1 MSNGDG
7 GGGGF
12 DFGSLFDAL
21 LQGIIAAVEAIIS
34 FLQALVSAIVSALN
48 FLFTGV
54 QDTFG
59 FSFKSLG
66 EVWQGLKKELDTIWK
81 AVILA
86 SLKKLYNLYKTLQA
100 WAQKLKAWLD
110 KLHALMKKYQ
120 MLYFRKVIQLIQRA
134 RKILVIFRFFH
145 LKFAQKLDGWL
156 ATIEGKITHYLV
168 LVAQKENEVI
178 NWVNFI
184 VDPLGHLKTFPLIAG
199 FILALDVSWA
209 GIFGTPFSRWFTG
222 LFGRGQTG
230 SIKTSTAATV
240 ADVQAGAGDAGKIAV
255 AWPKTHA
262 AFSTEVGGT

>member
-1 MSNGDG
+1 MPNGNG

-12 DFGSLFDAL
+12 DFGGFFDGL
-21 LQGIIAAVEAIIS
+21 LATLAAVVQAIID
-34 FLQALVSAIVSALN
+34 FLNALVQALVQVLN
-48 FLFTGV
+48 FLLGGLEQTY
-54 QDTFG
+54 G

-145 LKFAQKLDGWL
+145 LKFAQKLDNWL

-222 LFGRGQTG
+222 IFGRGPTG
-230 SIKTSTAATV
+230 SVKTSIGATV
-240 ADVQAGAGDAGKIAV
+240 SDVQAGAGDAGKV
-255 AWPKTHA
+255 SVSWPKTQA
-262 AFSTEVGGT
+262 AFSTEVGG